1 MCDVSVPPIAT
12 KVRIHHGRFNQFRHC
27 YSLIFASLT
36 SGGGFLTVSFFCP
49 PNLVSLSDGQ
59 DGAAFLPKEHFEL
72 YEKSE
77 ELIRLASLFGSLSC
91 QIIRQ
96 NRSTSS
102 RQKSRDIL
110 YRWPG
115 CVRTRALSDQKKI
128 TRNPV
133 HKAVNSQTYLPAIA
147 MISLPLGF
155 DDRMHHHRR
164 RLSPSRTL

>member
-110 YRWPG
+110 LSMDRL
-115 CVRTRALSDQKKI
+115 RADAGAKRPKEDHQKRDAQGGK
-128 TRNPV
+128 
-133 HKAVNSQTYLPAIA
+133 
-147 MISLPLGF
+147 
-155 DDRMHHHRR
+155 
-164 RLSPSRTL
+164 